1 MTQYLSLEDALI
13 QVKAFGFFVKD
24 PGLLESALAR
34 PKTSIFGEDAYPT
47 LSLKAAALMD
57 SVIRNH
63 PMIDGNKSTAWLL
76 MVSFLVINGKEHNMP
91 TRVSFNLTLG
101 LTEGRLQLHEV
112 AEVIEKH
119 LVDRPIA

>member
-13 QVKAFGFFVKD
+13 QVRSFGFFVKD

-34 PKTSIFGEDAYPT
+34 PKTSVFGEDAYPT

-63 PMIDGNKSTAWLL
+63 PMIDGNKRTAWLL
-76 MVSFLVINGKEHNMP
+76 MVSFLFINHKAHNMS
-91 TRVSFNLTLG
+91 TNVSFELTLG
-101 LTEGRLQLHEV
+101 LTEGRYELQEV
-112 AEVIEKH
+112 AETIEKH

>member
-13 QVKAFGFFVKD
+13 QVRSFGFFVKD

-34 PKTSIFGEDAYPT
+34 PKTSVFGEDAYPT

-63 PMIDGNKSTAWLL
+63 PMIDGNKRTAWLL
-76 MVSFLVINGKEHNMP
+76 MVSFLFINHKAHNMP
-91 TRVSFNLTLG
+91 TNVSFELTIG
-101 LTEGRLQLHEV
+101 LTEGRYELQEV
-112 AEVIEKH
+112 AETIEKH